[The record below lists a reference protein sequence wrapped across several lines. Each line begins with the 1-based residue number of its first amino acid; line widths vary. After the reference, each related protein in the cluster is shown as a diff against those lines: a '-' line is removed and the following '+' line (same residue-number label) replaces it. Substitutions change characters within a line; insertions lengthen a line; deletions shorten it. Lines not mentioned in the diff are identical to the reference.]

1 MDLYLVQHGQAL
13 SAEQDP
19 QRPLSEEG
27 RATATK
33 IADCLAASGVR
44 LIDPPLTEIRHSGK
58 LRAQQ
63 TAEVFAQA
71 LCPNVTPKASSG
83 MNPNDDPR
91 KICAEL
97 AARRDA
103 RGALLLVGH
112 LPHLSRLAGLLL
124 TEDAEKEPIRFVN
137 AGILKISSA
146 KDGWSVE
153 WYITPACVGYG

>member
-1 MDLYLVQHGQAL
+1 VDLYLIQHGQAL

-33 IADCLAASGVR
+33 IADRLAASGAR
-44 LIDPPLTEIRHSGK
+44 LIDPALTEIRHSGK

-71 LCPNVTPKASSG
+71 LCPNVTPEASPG

-91 KICAEL
+91 KICGEL
-97 AARRDA
+97 AGGTRLFRRRRCRRRHKPRDA
-103 RGALLLVGH
+103 VQ
-112 LPHLSRLAGLLL
+112 
-124 TEDAEKEPIRFVN
+124 
-137 AGILKISSA
+137 
-146 KDGWSVE
+146 
-153 WYITPACVGYG
+153 